1 MSWETA
7 KRSGFFSRTIESW
20 EIECEIAFCIL
31 GLTRRSF
38 LAARASYSDRSWE
51 RLIARTV
58 AATVSLIS
66 VLVGSFDLAIML

>member
-31 GLTRRSF
+31 GLTTWSL
-38 LAARASYSDRSWE
+38 LAASASYSPSSWL
-51 RLIARTV
+51 RFTARIV